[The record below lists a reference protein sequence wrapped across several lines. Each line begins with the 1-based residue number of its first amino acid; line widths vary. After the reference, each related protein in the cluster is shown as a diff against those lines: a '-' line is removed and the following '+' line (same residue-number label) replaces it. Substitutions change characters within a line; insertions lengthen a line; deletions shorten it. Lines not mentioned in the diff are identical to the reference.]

1 MDTTL
6 QTVAWW
12 IARQATALEQGEA
25 NMAALCQQ
33 KIDAYIEETLEQ
45 MF

>member
-6 QTVAWW
+6 ETVAWW
-12 IARQATALEQGEA
+12 ITRQATALEHGET

-33 KIDAYIEETLEQ
+33 KIDTYVSECIEQ